1 MASNFSTTG
10 GFVACALRGTV
21 GEGDPATG
29 ARSPVATDSSTARTS
44 KTVTLAHIRIH
55 IFLPPLAP
63 SVSFIPY
70 VTSGIPCHE
79 IVHLLSG
86 RGCAASRRTLRA
98 PRHASPETMGQD
110 LHSARRS
117 SCDGDPSRTRTRTR
131 LGAIAGG
138 PGRGPEPGA
147 GEGAGRTDDEQN

>member
-86 RGCAASRRTLRA
+86 RGCAASRRA
-98 PRHASPETMGQD
+98 PGS
-110 LHSARRS
+110 SARFA
-117 SCDGDPSRTRTRTR
+117 GDD
-131 LGAIAGG
+131 G
-138 PGRGPEPGA
+138 PGLAWRSTKLMRWRSIPHKNPHPIGSYRRRAGPRSGTRCRGG
-147 GEGAGRTDDEQN
+147 GREGG